1 MNELIDNAR
10 QLAQM
15 VTTLAMIGDR
25 AEAGQAVAT
34 WCRELPEGGEALSL
48 VLMDLCAFVHVTAEH
63 RWDPEM
69 SGKVIL
75 QHWAE
80 TMLEAEV
87 SWRDVP

>member
-1 MNELIDNAR
+1 
-10 QLAQM
+10 
-15 VTTLAMIGDR
+15 
-25 AEAGQAVAT
+25 
-34 WCRELPEGGEALSL
+34 
-48 VLMDLCAFVHVTAEH
+48 MDLCAFVHVTAEH